1 MPALPDPKI
10 NRRRPQD
17 TALSKRLEARARRV
31 RLAIFDVDGVLTDG
45 TLYLGGGGEEWKAF
59 NILDGLGLKMLA
71 ASGVRL
77 ALLSGRKS
85 KIVARRARETG
96 VTDVLQGIAEKLDA
110 YQALLHKL
118 RLAEEETS
126 FMGDDLPDL
135 PVLRRCG
142 LALSVPDAPEIVR
155 AHVHYVTASRGGSG
169 AVREACELLMR
180 AQGTLG
186 AQTGTYLR

>member
-1 MPALPDPKI
+1 MAALPEPKPA
-10 NRRRPQD
+10 RRRPAQ

-45 TLYLGGGGEEWKAF
+45 TLYLGRSGEEWKAF
-59 NILDGLGLKMLA
+59 NILDGLGFKMLA

-85 KIVARRARETG
+85 SIVARRAGETG
-96 VTDVLQGIAEKLDA
+96 VAHVLQGIADKLEA
-110 YQALLHKL
+110 YHELLRKQ

-142 LALSVPDAPEIVR
+142 LAFSVPNASEAVR
-155 AHVHYVTASRGGSG
+155 AQAHYVTANFGGHG
-169 AVREACELLMR
+169 AAREACELLMR
-180 AQGTLG
+180 AQGTLD